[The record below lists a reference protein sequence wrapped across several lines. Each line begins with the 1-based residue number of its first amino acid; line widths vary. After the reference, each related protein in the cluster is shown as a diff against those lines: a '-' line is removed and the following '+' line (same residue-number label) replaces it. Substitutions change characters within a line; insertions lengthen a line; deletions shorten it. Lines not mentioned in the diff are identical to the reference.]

1 MDQNLFID
9 DYMPPFNDKLINE
22 NKNIYLAGDFNF
34 NLLNTDH
41 NETFN
46 FFETMTTHQLQPA
59 ITLPTKIT
67 LQKAPLLIIYS
78 PIK

>member
-9 DYMPPFNDKLINE
+9 DFMQSLNDNLIDE

-34 NLLNTDH
+34 NLLNTDN

-46 FFETMTTHQLQPA
+46 FFETMMSHQL
-59 ITLPTKIT
+59 
-67 LQKAPLLIIYS
+67 
-78 PIK
+78 